1 MPVKFFGQFLL
12 EKDII
17 TKEALLKAIALQD
30 ATNLK
35 FGEMAG
41 SMGLITSAQVERVHD
56 AQRSED
62 LQFGDMC
69 VKLGILTVEQMKQV
83 LAKQKATHVFIGE
96 ALIKVGA
103 VKADDLPKHLDAFK
117 ADQAPY
123 QVDKVAIPAGVQ
135 YPALWEVVA
144 DLTYKMLSRV
154 ANLTVRPGQCV
165 LVQRLDANDMAVA
178 IGMTGSVKA
187 RYLLSVSTGVRNF
200 IARAMLK
207 TDDLSKEREDMLNDT
222 VMELANI
229 ICGNIAAKA
238 SQMGEEIEISPPE
251 LLKGVTAGIP
261 VPAGGKGLL
270 FPVYVAEGR
279 IEVGI
284 FLEKA

>member
-12 EKDII
+12 EKGVI
-17 TKEALLKAIALQD
+17 TKEALLKAVALQD
-30 ATNLK
+30 STNLK

-41 SMGLITSAQVERVHD
+41 SMGLITSAQIERVHD

-69 VKLGILTVEQMKQV
+69 VKLGILTLDQLKAV
-83 LAKQKATHVFIGE
+83 LAKQKATHLFIGE

-103 VKADDLPKHLDAFK
+103 VKAEDLPKHLDAFK
-117 ADQAPY
+117 ADQTPY
-123 QVDKVAIPAGVQ
+123 MVDKVAIPAGVPD
-135 YPALWEVVA
+135 PALWEAAA
-144 DLTYKMLSRV
+144 DLTFKMLSRV
-154 ANLTVRPGQCV
+154 ANLTVRPGQCA
-165 LVQRLDANDMAVA
+165 LVQRLEANDMAAA
-178 IGMTGSVKA
+178 IRMTGSVTA
-187 RYLLSVSTGVRNF
+187 RYLLSVSTGVRNS

-222 VMELANI
+222 VMELENI

-238 SQMGEEIEISPPE
+238 SQMGKVIEISPPE
-251 LLKGVTAGIP
+251 LLKSGKAGIP
-261 VPAGGKGLL
+261 VSAGGKGLL

-284 FLEKA
+284 FLDTA

>member
-1 MPVKFFGQFLL
+1 MAVKFFGQFLM
-12 EKDII
+12 EKGIV

-30 ATNLK
+30 STNLK

-41 SMGLITSAQVERVHD
+41 SMGLITSAQIERVHN

-62 LQFGDMC
+62 LPFGDMC
-69 VKLGILTVEQMKQV
+69 VKLGILTGSPLKAV
-83 LAKQKATHVFIGE
+83 LAKQKADHLFIGD

-103 VKADDLPKHLDAFK
+103 IKAEDLPKHLAAFK
-117 ADQAPY
+117 ADQSPY
-123 QVDKVAIPAGVQ
+123 VVDKVAIPAGVES
-135 YPALWEVVA
+135 PDLWEAAA

-154 ANLTVRPGQCV
+154 ANLTVRPGKCV
-165 LVQRLDANDMAVA
+165 MVKHFDAHDMGVA
-178 IGMTGSVKA
+178 IRMTGSVAA
-187 RYLLSVSTGVRNF
+187 RYLLSVSTDVRDS

-207 TDDLSKEREDMLNDT
+207 TDDLSKEREEMLTDT
-222 VMELANI
+222 VMEFVNI

-238 SQMGEEIEISPPE
+238 AQMGKVIEIAPPE
-251 LLKGVTAGIP
+251 FIKGGTEGIP
-261 VPAGGKGLL
+261 LPAGGRGLL
-270 FPVYVAEGR
+270 FSVNVAEGR

>member
-12 EKDII
+12 EKGVI
-17 TKEALLKAIALQD
+17 TREALLKAVALQD
-30 ATNLK
+30 STNLK
-35 FGEMAG
+35 VGEMAG
-41 SMGLITSAQVERVHD
+41 SMGLITSAQIERVHD

-69 VKLGILTVEQMKQV
+69 VKLGILTAEQLKGV
-83 LAKQKATHVFIGE
+83 LAKQKATHLFIGE

-103 VKADDLPKHLDAFK
+103 LKADDLPKHLDAFK

-123 QVDKVAIPAGVQ
+123 LVQKTAIPAGV
-135 YPALWEVVA
+135 PHSLLWEATA

-154 ANLTVRPGQCV
+154 ANLMVRPGPCA
-165 LVQRLDANDMAVA
+165 LVQRLEANDTVVA
-178 IGMTGSVKA
+178 IRMTGSVTA
-187 RYLLSVSTGVRNF
+187 RYLLSVSAGVRTS
-200 IARAMLK
+200 IAKSMLK
-207 TDDLSKEREDMLNDT
+207 TEDVSKEREEMLTDT

-238 SQMGEEIEISPPE
+238 AQMGQVIEISPPE
-251 LLKGVTAGIP
+251 LLKGGMAGIP
-261 VPAGGKGLL
+261 VPAGGKVLL

-284 FLEKA
+284 ILEKA